1 MTPLLRELGG
11 EPIFDVFDAERLR
24 DAMTQLRP
32 SVVVH
37 LLTELPP
44 GLDPNKMTERR

>member
-11 EPIFDVFDAERLR
+11 DPIFGVFDADRFR
-24 DAMTQLRP
+24 DVMAEVGP

-37 LLTELPP
+37 QLTELPP